1 MILDA
6 RSGFRGVLVRAD
18 TGERIPCAR
27 WANLDTGEWEALAVD
42 PLTGQPAQ
50 PARIIRGQCPLR
62 FVPAAPVFS
71 PSAPA
76 SVKTSRESA
85 ESLAEAKGRVRR
97 VLAVPG
103 RGCEEKGCTAL
114 AEWEVSWEQEIE
126 PVQGTNGRL
135 YERAITIRKHRYCSR
150 HYRPPVFR
158 DLRGVES
165 EAAVTVRPQ

>member
-6 RSGFRGVLVRAD
+6 KSGLRGVLVRAD

-42 PLTGQPAQ
+42 PLTGQPAH
-50 PARIIRGQCPLR
+50 PARLIRGQCPLR

-71 PSAPA
+71 PPAPA
-76 SVKTSRESA
+76 SVKTSREAA

-114 AEWEVSWEQEIE
+114 ACYETADEQHIE
-126 PVQGTNGRL
+126 PVAGADGRL
-135 YERAITIRKHRYCSR
+135 CERALTVRKHRWCAR
-150 HYRPPVFR
+150 HFRSPVQTN
-158 DLRGVES
+158 LRGVES
-165 EAAVTVRPQ
+165 EVEVTVRPQ